1 MTSKHLFDILFYKEA
16 RSDNIKQPNMKG
28 FYMKTNHEEDKK
40 QIKPW
45 SATEEQRSREIS
57 DYVTKMIHTGGFEEF
72 YEQNEVDE
80 IYRQDISEY
89 CIPGLMPDEIVISK
103 MNLIYAGYW
112 DEDDNRVKKGKP
124 VTGSIHYM
132 VQTEHDGAID
142 EDRPAY
148 KTKADAIHA
157 MELYLDYLKHYKE
170 EWLKNH
176 N

>member
-1 MTSKHLFDILFYKEA
+1 MNYEE
-16 RSDNIKQPNMKG
+16 Q
-28 FYMKTNHEEDKK
+28 KT
-40 QIKPW
+40 IKPW
-45 SATEEQRSREIS
+45 SAAEEKRSREIS
-57 DYVTKMIHTGGFEEF
+57 AYVNKMIHIGGFEEF
-72 YEQNEVDE
+72 YEQNEVEE

-89 CIPGLMPDEIVISK
+89 HIPGLIPDEIVISK

-148 KTKADAIHA
+148 KTKADALHA
-157 MELYLDYLKHYKE
+157 MELYLDDLRQYKE
-170 EWLKNH
+170 KWLESHK
-176 N
+176 